1 MGKND
6 FLTKL
11 AALLSRVPEHDR
23 KEMLYDYEE
32 HFEIGL
38 AKGKSEAEIIAEL
51 GDPHVIV
58 RDLLADYRLGKLE
71 KENPQALTLQR
82 YNDIQKTPSIGRAI
96 GASIGLG
103 FFNLIFIVGPVAGLF
118 AAYVALCAVS
128 FVLTVLPLA
137 IMGSY
142 FFGYS
147 YETFAV
153 NFFVSLTSF
162 SLGGLMGIGMIYI
175 GRFFRKTIFNY
186 IKFNVRVVKGE
197 KAA

>member
-11 AALLSRVPEHDR
+11 EILLGRVPEHDR

-38 AKGKSEAEIIAEL
+38 VNGKSEAELIAEL
-51 GDPHVIV
+51 GDPHVIA

-71 KENPQALTLQR
+71 KVNSQPVLVQR
-82 YNDIQKTPSIGRAI
+82 YSEKQKTHSVGRAI

-103 FFNLIFIVGPVAGLF
+103 FFNLIFIVGPVAAFF
-118 AAYVALCAVS
+118 ATYVALCAVS
-128 FVLTVLPLA
+128 FALIVLPLA
-137 IMGSY
+137 IMGAY

-147 YETFAV
+147 YESVTV

-175 GRFFRKTIFNY
+175 GRFFRNIILKY
-186 IKFNVRVVKGE
+186 IKFNVRVLKGE